1 MNYARLALA
10 AVAATIV
17 DAVYGFLVYGM
28 LLAPEFARYPG
39 VYRSNE
45 TGQAFLPLMFGGL
58 LIAILAVA
66 VIYAKGYEGGS
77 GAAEGVRFG
86 FLLGVFVVFAFA
98 AVNYAVLNVGRKIAV
113 MTAAAGF
120 VEWLAI
126 GLVIG
131 LVYRPA
137 PGSPR

>member
-10 AVAATIV
+10 AVAATIF
-17 DAVYGFLVYGM
+17 DAIYGFLVYGM

-45 TGQAFLPLMFGGL
+45 AGQAFLPLMFGGL
-58 LIAILAVA
+58 LIAIFAVA

-77 GAAEGVRFG
+77 AAAEGARFG
-86 FLLGVFVVFAFA
+86 FLVGVFVVFAFA

>member
-10 AVAATIV
+10 AVAATIF
-17 DAVYGFLVYGM
+17 DAVYGFVVYGM
-28 LLAPEFARYPG
+28 LLAPEFGRYPG

-45 TGQAFLPLMFGGL
+45 AGAAFLPLMFAGL
-58 LIAILAVA
+58 FIAIVA
-66 VIYAKGYEGGS
+66 VVIIYAKGYEGGS
-77 GAAEGVRFG
+77 GAAEGGRFG
-86 FLLGVFVVFAFA
+86 FLLGVFVVFAFV

-131 LVYRPA
+131 LIYRPA

>member
-10 AVAATIV
+10 AVAATIF
-17 DAVYGFLVYGM
+17 DAVYGFLVYGT
-28 LLAPEFARYPG
+28 LLAPEFARYPA

-45 TGQAFLPLMFGGL
+45 SGQAFLPLMFGGL
-58 LIAILAVA
+58 LIAIVAVA
-66 VIYAKGYEGGS
+66 IIYAKGYEGGS
-77 GAAEGVRFG
+77 GAAEGARFG
-86 FLLGVFVVFAFA
+86 FLMGVFVVFAFA
-98 AVNYAVLNVGRKIAV
+98 AVNYAVLNIGRKIAV
-113 MTAAAGF
+113 MTAAAGL

-126 GLVIG
+126 GVVIG

>member
-10 AVAATIV
+10 AVAATIF

-45 TGQAFLPLMFGGL
+45 AGQAFLPLMFGGL
-58 LIAILAVA
+58 LIAIVAVA

-77 GAAEGVRFG
+77 GAAEGARFG
-86 FLLGVFVVFAFA
+86 FLLGVFVVFAFT
-98 AVNYAVLNVGRKIAV
+98 AVNYAVLNLGRKIAV

>member
-10 AVAATIV
+10 AVAATV
-17 DAVYGFLVYGM
+17 FDAVYGFLVYGM

-45 TGQAFLPLMFGGL
+45 AGQAFLPLMFGGL
-58 LIAILAVA
+58 LIAIAAVA
-66 VIYAKGYEGGS
+66 IIYAKGYEGGS
-77 GAAEGVRFG
+77 GAAEGARFG

-126 GLVIG
+126 GVVIG

>member
-10 AVAATIV
+10 AVAATIF
-17 DAVYGFLVYGM
+17 DAVYGFVVYGM
-28 LLAPEFARYPG
+28 LLAPEFGRYPG

-45 TGQAFLPLMFGGL
+45 AGMAFLPLMFAGL
-58 LIAILAVA
+58 FIAIVAVA

-77 GAAEGVRFG
+77 GAAEGARFG
-86 FLLGVFVVFAFA
+86 FLLGVFVVFAFV

-120 VEWLAI
+120 VEWQAI

-131 LVYRPA
+131 LIYRPA
-137 PGSPR
+137 AGSPR

>member
-10 AVAATIV
+10 AVAATIF

-45 TGQAFLPLMFGGL
+45 DGQAFLPLMFGGL
-58 LIAILAVA
+58 LIAIVAVA
-66 VIYAKGYEGGS
+66 IIYAKGYEGGS
-77 GAAEGVRFG
+77 GAAEGARFG

-98 AVNYAVLNVGRKIAV
+98 AVNYAVLNVGRRIAV

-126 GLVIG
+126 GVVIG

>member
-10 AVAATIV
+10 AVAATIF
-17 DAVYGFLVYGM
+17 DAIYGFLVYGM

-39 VYRSNE
+39 VYRSSE
-45 TGQAFLPLMFGGL
+45 AGQAFLPLMFGGL
-58 LIAILAVA
+58 LIAIFAVA

-77 GAAEGVRFG
+77 GAAEGARFG
-86 FLLGVFVVFAFA
+86 FLVGVFVVFAFA

-113 MTAAAGF
+113 MTAAAAF

>member
-10 AVAATIV
+10 AVAATIF
-17 DAVYGFLVYGM
+17 DAVYGFLVYGT

-45 TGQAFLPLMFGGL
+45 AGLAFLPLMFGGL
-58 LIAILAVA
+58 LIAISAA
-66 VIYAKGYEGGS
+66 AIMYAKGYEGGS
-77 GAAEGVRFG
+77 GAAEGARFG

-98 AVNYAVLNVGRKIAV
+98 GVNYAVLNVGRRIAV

-131 LVYRPA
+131 LIYRPVH
-137 PGSPR
+137 GSQR

>member
-10 AVAATIV
+10 AVAATIF

-45 TGQAFLPLMFGGL
+45 SGQAFLPLMFGGL
-58 LIAILAVA
+58 LIAIVAVA
-66 VIYAKGYEGGS
+66 IIYAKGYEGGS
-77 GAAEGVRFG
+77 GAAEGARFG

-120 VEWLAI
+120 VEWLAM
-126 GLVIG
+126 GVVIG

-137 PGSPR
+137 PGSRR